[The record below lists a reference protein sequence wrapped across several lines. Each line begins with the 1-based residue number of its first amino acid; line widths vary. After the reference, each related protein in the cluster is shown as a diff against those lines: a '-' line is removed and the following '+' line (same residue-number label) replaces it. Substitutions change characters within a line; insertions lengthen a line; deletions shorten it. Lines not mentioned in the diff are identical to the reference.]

1 MERSDRGNSAD
12 LEQGRVAGAPPDP
25 EPVHEHDDGARTHDP
40 RCEPTPVLDLVVEL
54 ARDLLELGLDV
65 GLRDPAS
72 GRGART
78 ALGFIG
84 VESGRGARLVPVDDG
99 MVRLDGGR
107 FLMGTPDNEG
117 YRADGEGPVHEVEL
131 RPFWI
136 DASTVTNADFR
147 EFVDQTGYVTTAAE
161 FGWSFVFGGLLP
173 DDFPDTAGVV
183 AAPWWRQV
191 FGADWAHPEGPQSG
205 LDGRDDHPV
214 IHVSWDDAQAYCAWS
229 DARLPTE
236 AEWEYASRGGL
247 VQQRFPWGDELEPGG
262 AHLMNVWQGQ
272 FPAENTIDDGW
283 YGTAPVDTYPPNGYG
298 LYGTTGNV
306 WEWCSDWFGPE
317 YYATSPLRDPRGPA
331 AGTHRVMRGGSYLC
345 HASYCSRYRVAARS
359 GNTPDASTGNLGF
372 RCVRDVR
379 PGDQPGE

>member
-1 MERSDRGNSAD
+1 
-12 LEQGRVAGAPPDP
+12 
-25 EPVHEHDDGARTHDP
+25 
-40 RCEPTPVLDLVVEL
+40 
-54 ARDLLELGLDV
+54 
-65 GLRDPAS
+65 
-72 GRGART
+72 
-78 ALGFIG
+78 
-84 VESGRGARLVPVDDG
+84 
-99 MVRLDGGR
+99 MVRLEGGR

-117 YRADGEGPVHEVEL
+117 YRADGEGPVHEVGL

-136 DASTVTNADFR
+136 DAATVTNARFR

-173 DDFPDTAGVV
+173 DDFPDTAGVA

-191 FGADWAHPEGPQSG
+191 FGADWAHPEGPQSA
-205 LDGRDDHPV
+205 LEGRDDHPV

-247 VQQRFPWGDELEPGG
+247 VQQRFPWGNELEPGG

-272 FPAENTIDDGW
+272 FPAENTIADGW
-283 YGTAPVDTYPPNGYG
+283 YGTAPVDAYPPNGFG
-298 LYGTTGNV
+298 LYNTTGNV

-317 YYATSPLRDPRGPA
+317 YYATSPATDPRGPA
-331 AGTHRVMRGGSYLC
+331 TGTHRVMRGGSYLC
-345 HASYCSRYRVAARS
+345 HESYCSRYRVAARS

-372 RCVRDVR
+372 RCVRDLR
-379 PGDQPGE
+379 PGDQAGE